1 MSVFQSIKDKLGLT
15 SSGNGKT
22 RPMKPTTRSPLRPSS
37 RQTNGLLEVK
47 MAPWRSKIAFLFLSL
62 GFLALVLKAV
72 YVQVFSQE
80 FLQSEAD
87 SRFTQTQKL
96 QATRGKILDRNGSV
110 LASSLPARAIGIF
123 PTNFQPS
130 AEQFTELAKLL
141 ALPEK
146 ELRRRIDSGGK
157 SYFYLQRQL
166 DTSVADKITKLK
178 IKGLDTQREYRR
190 LYPGGE
196 ATAQVVG
203 FTDIDDRGVE
213 GVERA
218 FQKTLVAQAG
228 SWKVTRSR
236 LGHMIDE
243 DVSAQELPTAGRDV
257 ELSIDTRVQDLAF
270 AAVRDAVKEHKAK
283 AGAAV
288 VLDVVTGEVLALAN
302 WPTYNPNQRKGV
314 VSQQMRNRALVDTYE
329 PGSIFKPFTVAL
341 ALEMGKVKPSTVIQT
356 APGRMTIGSATISD
370 AHPHGA
376 LTVDQVI
383 QKSSNIG
390 TARIALDMLGR
401 EATWGFLNQLGF
413 GQAPQIGFPG
423 AASGRVRPYK
433 NWRPIELATISY
445 GHGIST
451 SLMQMAR
458 AYTVFA
464 TDGQLLPVSITKTT
478 AAPEGVR
485 LLKPEHAAAMRKML
499 EMAAGPGGTAPKAQT
514 IGYRVAGKTGTA
526 HKQQDGRYV
535 NKYVSSFVGFA
546 PASNPRVVIAVMVDE
561 PSAGKYYGGDVAA
574 PIFSKITQDV
584 LRLLRVQPDAPYRA
598 QIEVPEV
605 PVKESV

>member
-1 MSVFQSIKDKLGLT
+1 MSLFGPLTKKLGFT
-15 SSGNGKT
+15 NSSGKKSG
-22 RPMKPTTRSPLRPSS
+22 PMKPTTRSPLRPSS

-47 MAPWRSKIAFLFLSL
+47 MAPWRSKVAFLLLSL
-62 GFLALVLKAV
+62 GFLGLVFKAV

-80 FLQSEAD
+80 FLQSEAE

-123 PTNFQPS
+123 PAQFQPNG
-130 AEQFTELAKLL
+130 AQFSELAKLL
-141 ALPEK
+141 TLPEK
-146 ELRRRIDSGGK
+146 ELRRRLEVGGK
-157 SYFYLQRQL
+157 NYFYLQRQL
-166 DTSVADKITKLK
+166 DPVVAEKIAQLK

-213 GVERA
+213 GIEQA
-218 FQKTLVAQAG
+218 FQKTLVAQSG
-228 SWKVTRSR
+228 SWRVTRSR
-236 LGHMIDE
+236 LGHMIAEDE
-243 DVSAQELPTAGRDV
+243 SAQEPATAGRDV
-257 ELSIDTRVQDLAF
+257 ELSIDTRIQDLAF
-270 AAVRDAVKEHKAK
+270 AAVKEAVTDARAK
-283 AGAAV
+283 AGAAI
-288 VLDVVTGEVLALAN
+288 VLDVATGEVLALAN
-302 WPTYNPNQRKGV
+302 WPTYNPNQRKGI

-341 ALEMGKVKPSTVIQT
+341 ALETGKVKPSTVIQT
-356 APGRMTIGSATISD
+356 APGRLTIGTATIGD

-376 LTVDQVI
+376 LTVEQVI
-383 QKSSNIG
+383 QKSSNVG
-390 TARIALDMLGR
+390 TARIAMEMLGR
-401 EATWGFLNQLGF
+401 EATWGFLSQLGF

-423 AASGRVRPYK
+423 AASGRMRPYK

-478 AAPEGVR
+478 KPPEGVR
-485 LLKPEHAAAMRKML
+485 MIKPEHAAAMRKML
-499 EMAAGPGGTAPKAQT
+499 EMAAGPEGTAPKAQT
-514 IGYRVAGKTGTA
+514 LGYRVAGKTGTA
-526 HKQQDGRYV
+526 HKQQDGRYI

-561 PSAGKYYGGDVAA
+561 PSAGKYYGGDIAA
-574 PIFSKITQDV
+574 PVFSKITQDV

-598 QIEVPEV
+598 QIDIPAN